1 MPFLQ
6 AKLLAHS
13 VDAIIDS
20 PTSTMDQL
28 ASIVGSGGA
37 QNFADQVS
45 NVQVVMAALQVVAQN
60 ATMGSVTGSLSL

>member
-13 VDAIIDS
+13 VDAITDS

-28 ASIVGSGGA
+28 ASTVGSGGA

-45 NVQVVMAALQVVAQN
+45 DVQVVTAALQEVAQN
-60 ATMGSVTGSLSL
+60 ATMGSATGSLSH